1 VKPITFL
8 LIIAL
13 PVIALVIRNYDQ
25 IIGKV
30 AARLFY
36 VVFSLLVVVAV
47 IFPNVT
53 ERVAHLLGIGRGADL
68 IFYATTMSLITLAGI
83 TLVKFRGIELR
94 ITAIVRKMAIDEFLA
109 NDGREK

>member
-1 VKPITFL
+1 MKPITYL
-8 LIIAL
+8 LLLAL
-13 PVIALVIRNYDQ
+13 PVIALVIRNYDR

-36 VVFSLLVVVAV
+36 IVFTLLVVIAV

-53 ERVAHLLGIGRGADL
+53 EKVAHLLGIGRGADL

-83 TLVKFRGIELR
+83 TLVKFRSIESR
-94 ITAIVRKMAIDEFLA
+94 ITMVVRKMALDEFGA
-109 NDGREK
+109 KYGHQE